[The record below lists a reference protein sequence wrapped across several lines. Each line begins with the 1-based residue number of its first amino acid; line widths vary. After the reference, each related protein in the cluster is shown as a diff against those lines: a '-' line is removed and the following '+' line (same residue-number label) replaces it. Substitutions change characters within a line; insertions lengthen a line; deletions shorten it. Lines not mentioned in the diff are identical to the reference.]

1 MRMRLPKR
9 WVLVL
14 AGCAIAAVMLERASV
29 LYQPKAKLAIAAES
43 ESLRCPSPHIPQV
56 LDDDATPSVTQ
67 PGGID
72 PLGVS
77 SAIRS
82 ALGDCP

>member
-1 MRMRLPKR
+1 MRLPKR

-14 AGCAIAAVMLERASV
+14 AGCAIAAVIIERASV
-29 LYQPKAKLAIAAES
+29 LYQPKAKLAIAAET
-43 ESLRCPSPHIPQV
+43 ERHCTPAQAPRL
-56 LDDDATPSVTQ
+56 LDDDIVPSVTQ

-77 SAIRS
+77 RAIQR
-82 ALGDCP
+82 ALEDCP